1 MKERYWKYSLIVFI
15 IGLGYLLFRQA
26 QPFMNGILGGFTLYL
41 LLRNFTFW
49 LQTKMKPA
57 LAVWLV
63 TIGVTLFI
71 LIPLSLFSWALVS
84 QVSKMHFDTE
94 AIIRPAWHV
103 IDFIKDRTGFDIL
116 SEKSLSFFVS
126 QASSIGQSV
135 MTGVSDLL
143 VNLCVAIMLLF
154 FMLYE
159 GKPMEHY
166 ISTLLPFKA
175 ENKIEVLKKVQLMV
189 RSNAIGI
196 PLLAII
202 QGFISL
208 GGYLICD
215 APNPFLSAMLTAF
228 ASVIPLVGTALVW
241 VPITIYFLIV
251 GSWVNALMMLG
262 YGAIIVSQCDN
273 LIRFLLQKKMADV
286 HPLITIFGV
295 VAGLPL
301 FGFMGVIFGPLLVS
315 LFLLFVDMFRKEFLR
330 LRLIDSFFQEFH
342 NFFCLCRMEPRDF
355 RVSLEPSHL
364 FSGINA

>member
-15 IGLGYLLFRQA
+15 LGLGYLLFRQA
-26 QPFMNGILGGFTLYL
+26 QPFLNGILGGFTLYL
-41 LLRNFTFW
+41 LLRNVTFW

-71 LIPLSLFSWALVS
+71 LIPLSLFGWALVS

-135 MTGVSDLL
+135 MSGVSDLL

-159 GKPMEHY
+159 GKSMEHY
-166 ISTLLPFKA
+166 VSTLLPFKA

-228 ASVIPLVGTALVW
+228 CFGNSFGGYCFLVW

-301 FGFMGVIFGPLLVS
+301 FGFMGVVFGPLLVS
-315 LFLLFVDMFRKEFLR
+315 LFLLFVDMFRKEFCWKITNR
-330 LRLIDSFFQEFH
+330 LRLIDSFF
-342 NFFCLCRMEPRDF
+342 
-355 RVSLEPSHL
+355 
-364 FSGINA
+364 

>member
-15 IGLGYLLFRQA
+15 LGLGYLLFRQA

-49 LQTKMKPA
+49 LQTKMKRA

-71 LIPLSLFSWALVS
+71 LVPLSLFAWALVS
-84 QVSKMHFDTE
+84 QVSQMHFDTE
-94 AIIRPAWHV
+94 AIIRPMWEV
-103 IDFIKDRTGFDIL
+103 VDFIKDRTGFDVM
-116 SEKSLSFFVS
+116 SEKSLSFLVS

-135 MTGVSDLL
+135 MSGVSDLL
-143 VNLCVAIMLLF
+143 VNLCVAIMLMF

-159 GKPMEHY
+159 GKSMEHY

-175 ENKIEVLKKVQLMV
+175 ENKVEVLKKVQLMV

-228 ASVIPLVGTALVW
+228 ASVIPIVGTVLVW
-241 VPITIYFLIV
+241 GPITVYFLVV
-251 GSWVNALMMLG
+251 GNWVSALMMLG

-301 FGFMGVIFGPLLVS
+301 FGFMGIIFGPLLVS
-315 LFLLFVDMFRKEFLR
+315 LFLLFVDMFRKEFL
-330 LRLIDSFFQEFH
+330 LEGEEGSG
-342 NFFCLCRMEPRDF
+342 
-355 RVSLEPSHL
+355 VSQ
-364 FSGINA
+364 G